1 MYKINE
7 LNILVD
13 VFGDFGILYNDM
25 TIQRFA
31 QYMKLVLE
39 WNKKVN
45 LTAITEAE
53 QFVIKHFV
61 DSVSCAADKFFNNA
75 NNVIDIGTGA
85 GFPGIPLAII
95 APDKEFLLADS
106 LNKRVKILKQ
116 IIEELGINNVSV
128 VHGRAEELAK
138 QKQYREKYDICVSR
152 AVSQLCVLSEYC
164 LPFVRKGGYFAAYKG
179 IDSDTEIEAA
189 KKAIHTLG
197 GKLETISDRNMS
209 KYGLFHRII
218 YIKKIKLTSNQY
230 PRKPGIPE
238 KLPL

>member
-7 LNILVD
+7 LNILVNA
-13 VFGDFGILYNDM
+13 FGDFGILYNDM

-116 IIEELGINNVSV
+116 ITEELGINNVSV

-189 KKAIHTLG
+189 KKAIYTLG

>member
-13 VFGDFGILYNDM
+13 AFGDFGILYNDM

-116 IIEELGINNVSV
+116 ITEELGINNVSV

-189 KKAIHTLG
+189 KKAIDTLG